1 MSDTES
7 RTAVVAALAANIGIA
22 IAKVVGFAVT
32 RSGSML
38 AEAGHS
44 FADCGNQGLLLFG
57 ARRATRSP
65 DEHHPFGHTRERYFA
80 AFLVAIILFTFGAG
94 FAAYEG
100 IHKLAE
106 PHEVESPVVAIVILI
121 VAIGLESFSLR
132 TAVRSASQLRDDR
145 GWWRFIRENKSAD
158 LSVVLLEDTAALVGL
173 VLALAGVSLS
183 AATGDS
189 VWDAVGTLGIAAL
202 LAVIAIVLATETKS
216 LLIGEAASA
225 AEIEIIRSEIER
237 TEGLDGVI
245 FLRTEHRGPAEI
257 LLAAKVAVAPGTPAG
272 DVARAIDELE
282 SRIRRHVPA
291 ARYIF
296 IEPDVR
302 RADR

>member
-7 RTAVVAALAANIGIA
+7 RTAVLAALAANVGIA
-22 IAKVVGFAVT
+22 IAKVVGFVITA
-32 RSGSML
+32 SGSML

-44 FADCGNQGLLLFG
+44 FADCGNQGLLLLG
-57 ARRATRSP
+57 ARRADRVP
-65 DEHHPFGHTRERYFA
+65 DEDHPFGYTRERYFS

-106 PHEVESPVVAIVILI
+106 PHRVESPAIAIVILI

-132 TAVRSASQLRDDR
+132 TAVVSANPLRAGA
-145 GWWRFIRENKSAD
+145 GWWTFIRKSKTAD

-173 VLALAGVSLS
+173 MLALAGVSLA

-189 VWDAVGTLGIAAL
+189 MWDAIGTLTISAL
-202 LAVIAIVLATETKS
+202 LASIAVVLAIETKS
-216 LLIGEAASA
+216 LLIGEAASD
-225 AEIEIIRSEIER
+225 AELALIRAEIER
-237 TEGLDGVI
+237 TDRLEGVI
-245 FLRTEHRGPAEI
+245 AMRTEHRGPAEI

-272 DVARAIDELE
+272 DVTSAINDLE
-282 SRIRRHVPA
+282 IRIRAAVPS
-291 ARYIF
+291 ARFIF
-296 IEPDVR
+296 IEPDIR
-302 RADR
+302 RNE